1 MTRTHSPDE
10 LTTDDRRQI
19 RLRSLLDRRFL
30 LLVGLFI
37 AIVVA
42 GGWLAYEPHVAPAT
56 IEDSQPTGTWE
67 EQPTLSHQA
76 EIQRANPVFPVGETL
91 RNQGLYYTRL
101 SPELQGTYTYAYE
114 APDGELDTT
123 VDVFLVL
130 QSVDDDGNVYW
141 SERERLERDSIEG
154 LQPGQEMQLSF
165 DLNVSDVEP
174 RIEAIESGLGAS
186 PGTSEATV
194 VVETTVSGT
203 VNGERI
209 SNRHVGEYVLEPTG
223 STYSVQTNTENVGE
237 RTFTETVEVDERYGP
252 LRSYGSLALVVF
264 GLVGIATLGYG
275 RHADLLAVTDDERR
289 LLEAASQREEFDDWI
304 SVGRVEEADLEG
316 PRIEIAN
323 LEGLVDV
330 AIDSDRRV
338 IEDPQQGAYYVVEGD
353 VYHVYEPAD
362 RVLEDDGDE
371 ASEVEVQ
378 GPAKDET
385 GAATQGPA
393 EGERN
398 IEGGSRATESDA
410 AGEVI
415 ESAILLGDDPFRP
428 DDTHERRPEDETDS
442 SDEANPTGE
451 GVETSDEGVEET
463 D

>member
-1 MTRTHSPDE
+1 MTRSHSSDE

-19 RLRSLLDRRFL
+19 RLRALLDRRFL
-30 LLVGLFI
+30 LVVGLFI

-101 SPELQGTYTYAYE
+101 SPELQGTYAYAYE

-130 QSVDDDGNVYW
+130 QSVDDDGNAYW
-141 SERERLERDSIEG
+141 TERERLERDSVED

-304 SVGRVEEADLEG
+304 SVGHVEEADLEG

-371 ASEVEVQ
+371 AGEVEVQ
-378 GPAKDET
+378 GPAEDET